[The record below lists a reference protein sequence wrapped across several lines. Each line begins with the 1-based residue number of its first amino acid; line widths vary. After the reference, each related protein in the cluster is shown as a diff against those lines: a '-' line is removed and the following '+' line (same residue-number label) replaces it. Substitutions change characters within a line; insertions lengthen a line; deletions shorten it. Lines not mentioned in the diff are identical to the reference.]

1 MSQKYKKINLRNESL
16 NTGQVDS
23 DELVSTFVQKIENM
37 DTKWTI
43 DGMHSEIGFK
53 VRHMMISN
61 VSGNFGNFKAEASTN
76 GDDFSTANFSFNAS
90 IDSINTG
97 VADRDGHLKSA
108 DFFDAATYPELMF
121 HSTSVKKLNDNELE
135 ISGEM
140 NIKGIVKP
148 ITLLADF
155 AGIAVDPYGQT
166 KAGMSLTG
174 KIKRSEFGLTW
185 SAVTEAG
192 NIVLGDDINLNCEVQ
207 LIKQ

>member
-1 MSQKYKKINLRNESL
+1 MSQKYKKLKRKSESL
-16 NTGQVDS
+16 NTGQVTKVF
-23 DELVSTFVQKIENM
+23 LLSTFVKKKENM

-61 VSGNFGNFKAEASTN
+61 VSGKFGQFAAEASTS

-108 DFFDAATYPELMF
+108 DFFDAAAHPELSF
-121 HSTSVKKLNDNELE
+121 HSTSVKKRNENELE
-135 ISGEM
+135 ISGDM

-148 ITLLADF
+148 VTLFADF

-166 KAGMSLTG
+166 KAGMSITG

-192 NIVLGDDINLNCEVQ
+192 NIVLGDDITLNCEVQ

>member
-1 MSQKYKKINLRNESL
+1 ME
-16 NTGQVDS
+16 
-23 DELVSTFVQKIENM
+23 
-37 DTKWTI
+37 TKWTI

-61 VSGNFGNFKAEASTN
+61 VSGNFGQFAAEAMTSEE
-76 GDDFSTANFSFNAS
+76 DFSTANFKFNAA

-108 DFFDAATYPELMF
+108 DFFDAANHPELQF
-121 HSTSVKKLNDNELE
+121 QSTSVKKISDNELQ
-135 ISGEM
+135 ISGNM
-140 NIKGIVKP
+140 NIKGIEKP
-148 ITLLADF
+148 VTLTADF

-166 KAGMSLTG
+166 KAGMSITG
-174 KIKRSEFGLTW
+174 KIKRSDFGLTW

-192 NIVLGDDINLNCEVQ
+192 NIVVGDEIQLNCEIQ

>member
-1 MSQKYKKINLRNESL
+1 MWESL
-16 NTGQVDS
+16 NLNTCQV
-23 DELVSTFVQKIENM
+23 LLTFFKLPLSKKRNMEN
-37 DTKWTI
+37 KWTI

-61 VSGNFGNFKAEASTN
+61 VSGNFGQFNAEAATS
-76 GDDFSTANFSFNAS
+76 GDDFGTANFNFNAA
-90 IDSINTG
+90 IDSIQTG

-108 DFFDAATYPELMF
+108 DFFDAANHPELNF
-121 HSTSVKKLNDNELE
+121 QSTSVKKINENELE
-135 ISGEM
+135 ITGDL
-140 NIKGIVKP
+140 NIKGVVKP
-148 ITLLADF
+148 VTLKADF

-166 KAGMSLTG
+166 KAGMSITG

-192 NIVLGDDINLNCEVQ
+192 NIVVGDDIQLNCEIQ

>member
-1 MSQKYKKINLRNESL
+1 
-16 NTGQVDS
+16 
-23 DELVSTFVQKIENM
+23 M

-61 VSGNFGNFKAEASTN
+61 VSGKFDQFTSEASTN
-76 GDDFSTANFSFNAS
+76 GDDFSTANFSFNAA

-108 DFFDAATYPELMF
+108 DFFDSAAHPALMF
-121 HSTSVKKLNDNELE
+121 HSTSVKKINENELE
-135 ISGEM
+135 ITGDM
-140 NIKGIVKP
+140 NIKGIVKQV
-148 ITLLADF
+148 TLVADF

-166 KAGMSLTG
+166 KAGMSITG

-192 NIVLGDDINLNCEVQ
+192 KIVLGDDINLNCEVQ

>member
-1 MSQKYKKINLRNESL
+1 MLQTQSL
-16 NTGQVDS
+16 NTGQVYEAFLDS
-23 DELVSTFVQKIENM
+23 IFVKKKENM

-61 VSGNFGNFKAEASTN
+61 VSGNFGQFTAEASTN

-97 VADRDGHLKSA
+97 VADRDGHLKSG
-108 DFFDAATYPELMF
+108 DFFDAAAHPELTF
-121 HSTSVKKLNDNELE
+121 QSTSVKKVSEGELE
-135 ISGEM
+135 ISGDM
-140 NIKGIVKP
+140 TIKGVVKP
-148 ITLLADF
+148 VTLVADF

-166 KAGMSLTG
+166 KAGMSITG

-192 NIVLGDDINLNCEVQ
+192 NIVLGDDISLNCEVQ

>member
-1 MSQKYKKINLRNESL
+1 LSKK
-16 NTGQVDS
+16 
-23 DELVSTFVQKIENM
+23 ENM

-61 VSGNFGNFKAEASTN
+61 VSGNFGQFTAEASTN

-97 VADRDGHLKSA
+97 VADRDGHLKSG
-108 DFFDAATYPELMF
+108 DFFDAAAHPALTF
-121 HSTSVKKLNDNELE
+121 HSTSVKKLNEGELE
-135 ISGEM
+135 ISGDM
-140 NIKGIVKP
+140 TIKGIVKP
-148 ITLLADF
+148 VTLVADF

-166 KAGMSLTG
+166 KAGMSITG

-192 NIVLGDDINLNCEVQ
+192 NIVLGDDISLNCEVQ